1 MHKHGVH
8 LATECWWIICASHSN
23 PGTFGSRQSCSLLR
37 ASKAENSAALY
48 GSVQRQCVEFCK
60 KEVRQ
65 HCAGSYNICSYQKCH
80 EEVVVV
86 YVFHIC
92 SRSLMIC
99 GPVLTR
105 LLFQTELEFAILETV
120 GAHRLQSS
128 RCIEGM
134 YIIGYIPKKSV
145 YKVYIPKD
153 GFNKS
158 TWVIMC
164 IHV

>member
-23 PGTFGSRQSCSLLR
+23 PGTFGSRQSCGLLR
-37 ASKAENSAALY
+37 ASKAGNIA
-48 GSVQRQCVEFCK
+48 QD
-60 KEVRQ
+60 
-65 HCAGSYNICSYQKCH
+65 HIICSYQKCH
-80 EEVVVV
+80 EEAVVVS
-86 YVFHIC
+86 VFYIC
-92 SRSLMIC
+92 SMSLMIC

-134 YIIGYIPKKSV
+134 YIIGYIPQKSV